1 MSAAAAVP
9 GGRQDAGGGGMLGRF
24 RSRVMATRVLS
35 GIQPTGP
42 MHWGN
47 YFGAVRQYIELQDH
61 GRRDGGQALY
71 FIADLHALTTVRD
84 ADQLRAYTRELAIDL
99 LSLGLD
105 PDAATL
111 FVQSD
116 VPEVAELT
124 WLLLTVTPLSMLQ
137 KAHAFKDKTAKGL
150 AADAGLFTYPV
161 LQAADILAYDS
172 TLVPV
177 GEDQKQHIEMTR
189 DLAQKFNNLYSA
201 DVFVIPEPHI
211 LDASS
216 RVPGTDG
223 EKMSKSYGN
232 TLPVFGG
239 AKAIRKSVMS
249 ITTDSLGVEDPK
261 EPEGN
266 TIFDLY
272 RLFATAEEEQAMA
285 ERFRAGGMGYGDAK
299 KALLETSQASFAA
312 ARERREKL
320 AASPDVVTDILQ
332 HGAAAARTKAA
343 EVLDRARAACGLSRR
358 LATR

>member
-1 MSAAAAVP
+1 
-9 GGRQDAGGGGMLGRF
+9 
-24 RSRVMATRVLS
+24 MATRVLS

-61 GRRDGGQALY
+61 GREEGGQAFY
-71 FIADLHALTTVRD
+71 FIADLHALTTVRSPD
-84 ADQLRAYTRELAIDL
+84 DLRVFSRDLAIDL

-105 PDAATL
+105 PDQATL
-111 FVQSD
+111 FIQSD

-124 WLLLTVTPLSMLQ
+124 WLLLTITPLPMLQ

-150 AADAGLFTYPV
+150 TPEAGLFTYPV

-189 DLAQKFNNLYSA
+189 DLAQKFNRLY
-201 DVFVIPEPHI
+201 DREVFVIPQPHI
-211 LDASS
+211 LDSS
-216 RVPGTDG
+216 ARVPGTDG

-232 TLPVFGG
+232 TLPVFGLN
-239 AKAIRKSVMS
+239 KARKKAVMS
-249 ITTDSLGVEDPK
+249 ITTDSLGVDDPK

-266 TIFDLY
+266 TIFELY
-272 RLFATAEEEQAMA
+272 RLFVSDEETDVMA
-285 ERFRAGGMGYGDAK
+285 GRFRAGGMGYGDAK
-299 KALLETSQASFAA
+299 KALLEAADDYFAE

-320 AASPDVVTDILQ
+320 VASPSVVDDVLE

-343 EVLDRARAACGLSRR
+343 EVLDRAREACGLTARGTVR
-358 LATR
+358 

>member
-1 MSAAAAVP
+1 MPA
-9 GGRQDAGGGGMLGRF
+9 
-24 RSRVMATRVLS
+24 RVLS

-61 GRRDGGQALY
+61 GREDNGAAFY

-84 ADQLRAYTRELAIDL
+84 PAALRRYVRDLATDL
-99 LSLGLD
+99 LALGLD
-105 PDAATL
+105 PEAATL

-116 VPEVAELT
+116 VPEVTELT
-124 WLLLTVTPLSMLQ
+124 WLLMTVTPLSMLQ

-189 DLAQKFNNLYSA
+189 DLAQKFNHLYEV
-201 DVFVIPEPHI
+201 DVFVVPEPHI

-232 TLPVFGG
+232 TLPVFGA
-239 AKAIRKSVMS
+239 AKATKKAVMS
-249 ITTDSLGVEDPK
+249 ITTDSLGVEDRK

-266 TIFDLY
+266 TVFDLY
-272 RLFATAEEEQAMA
+272 RLFVGREDEDAMA
-285 ERFRAGGMGYGDAK
+285 ARFRAGGMGYGEAK
-299 KALLETSQASFAA
+299 KALLEVSQEHFAA
-312 ARERREKL
+312 ARDRREQL
-320 AASPDVVTDILQ
+320 TANPAVVDDVLE
-332 HGAAAARTKAA
+332 HGAAAARAKAA
-343 EVLDRARAACGLSRR
+343 EVLDRARSACGLAARGAAS
-358 LATR
+358 